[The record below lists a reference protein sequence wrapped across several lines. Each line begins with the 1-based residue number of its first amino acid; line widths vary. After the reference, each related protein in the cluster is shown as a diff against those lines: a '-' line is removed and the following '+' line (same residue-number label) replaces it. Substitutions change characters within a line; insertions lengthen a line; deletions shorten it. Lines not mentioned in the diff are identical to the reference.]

1 MIEWAKREEG
11 QEMTNNVPVE
21 PIRIDNTYMDIVV
34 TEPFGRSGTD
44 SWSEAEYKDVTWSVD
59 PDSRA
64 LYIYDH
70 SGRRIVQYNPD
81 GWLKVRVIS

>member
-1 MIEWAKREEG
+1 
-11 QEMTNNVPVE
+11 MTN
-21 PIRIDNTYMDIVV
+21 
-34 TEPFGRSGTD
+34 
-44 SWSEAEYKDVTWSVD
+44 KDVIRSVD
-59 PDSRA
+59 RDSRA